1 MSWVYVPASA
11 GWSSDCTS
19 PSLEQIQ
26 SYLSSKTS
34 FASPFSR
41 HAGPQLR
48 SGATSSPSTPSP
60 GADSSMYSQPDSPAS
75 PGQPPASRK
84 ARRTTVGSGRESLTI
99 FAMLD
104 RATCSWKTSQASL
117 FPELDTFSRT
127 WPRWGMMRSGAC
139 SPASNWEPAINATE
153 SSSWPTALSN
163 NAKGKS
169 GGDYQDLCAS
179 AKGWPTPVAC
189 SSGGNKSLGPN
200 AQFRPSLENINR
212 LWQTPIAND
221 STGSQNYTDGTL
233 KLTGQVKQQWPTATA
248 SKGGGRYGNGALK
261 LDGAAAL
268 WSTPCAQENDRK
280 NSTGPWMQL
289 SRQVKPW
296 PTPTAIDAEKTYDD
310 RGSLGTV
317 SHGHLAQ
324 RDPGSVSPGNYG
336 QLNPRFVQWLMG
348 FPEGWTHLEES
359 VCELWETQCRHQ
371 LLLWLGEFS
380 KPA

>member
-127 WPRWGMMRSGAC
+127 WPRWGMMRYGAC

-189 SSGGNKSLGPN
+189 SSGGNKSL
-200 AQFRPSLENINR
+200 
-212 LWQTPIAND
+212 
-221 STGSQNYTDGTL
+221 
-233 KLTGQVKQQWPTATA
+233 KLTGQVKQLWPTATA
-248 SKGGGRYGNGALK
+248 SRGGGRYGNGNLK

-348 FPEGWTHLEES
+348 FPEGWTQIEES

-371 LLLWLGEFS
+371 LQQWLGES
-380 KPA
+380 LRSAS